1 MKKFMIFYT
10 VLVILTI
17 ILSTINTFVYDKSSI
32 LNWAIDVIL
41 YSGLWGFVYVISKV
55 RNK

>member
-17 ILSTINTFVYDKSSI
+17 ILSTINTFVYDKSI
-32 LNWAIDVIL
+32 LNWIIDVIL
-41 YSGLWGFVYVISKV
+41 YSGLWGFVYVISKG
-55 RNK
+55 RDK

>member
-32 LNWAIDVIL
+32 LNWAIDIIL
-41 YSGLWGFVYVISKV
+41 YSGLWGFIYVISKG
-55 RNK
+55 RDK